1 MSRTPCKSIHYKT
14 TVSNPKSVYA
24 NAQMHFVNNY
34 IIKQAVVLQP
44 FDYELKDHI
53 PPYVKC
59 ITLTKNSSK

>member
-1 MSRTPCKSIHYKT
+1 MP
-14 TVSNPKSVYA
+14 
-24 NAQMHFVNNY
+24 MHRCTLL